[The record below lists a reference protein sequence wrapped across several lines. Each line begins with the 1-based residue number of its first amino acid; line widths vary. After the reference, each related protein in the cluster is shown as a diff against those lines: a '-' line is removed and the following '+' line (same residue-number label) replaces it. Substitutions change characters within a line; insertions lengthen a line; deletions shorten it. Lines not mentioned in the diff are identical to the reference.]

1 MPAGGFSRTRNVD
14 YDDDDIY
21 DDDDYFEDDAGDVDA
36 GGDGMTEDDKE
47 QMRVGTVKV
56 REALGDMSDFTSDE
70 QIQEALWHYYYDI
83 GKSVSYLKNKLGVAE
98 PKQEAPKQEKAKPVS
113 RFDQAASVADQNAP
127 ATTDESAALSSCCP
141 SSTVAPISMPTNAAV
156 TDFFWDVP
164 WGNVP
169 PERLGVI
176 TVDAPHYKGGLLGGS
191 SKLAALAAKR
201 RKEREDAE
209 AAASKANND
218 ADSAIAMLDKLSV
231 KNQGS
236 GNPGGDSGESERPA
250 RLSRYPVRRRSPS
263 PAPEAPKE
271 PEIEEPQA
279 PQPAVVVESPAQRAT
294 ASMFAS
300 TLCGPDETSKH
311 TQAPLQEVPIPFAAY
326 KSYDGTGAFA
336 GPSPD
341 DIVRAAQ
348 AKGAGGGRTTPK
360 KKKKQIN
367 GDLAESVEKLTVA
380 DEPRVKSKNLNVVDE
395 FEKSA
400 SKRMANFV
408 VLGHVD
414 HGKSTLMGR
423 LLYDL
428 HVVDQRSIDKLR
440 KEAETIGKSSFA
452 LAWVMDETS
461 EERSRGVT
469 VDIATNYF
477 ETDRSVFTI
486 LDAPGHK
493 DFIPRMIS
501 GASQADFPVLVI
513 DASTNSFESG
523 LKGQTKEHIL
533 IARSMGMQHI
543 VVAVNKMDTVGWSKS
558 RFDEISKLMTTFL
571 TEASFLEKRI
581 TFIPLAGLT
590 GENVV
595 KKIENSAAHWYTG
608 ETLLEALERIDLPTR
623 NLTKPL
629 RLSVADVF
637 RGDIRS
643 PLSISGRIDAGTLQ
657 VGDVILALPANETA
671 TIKSIEVQDAP
682 VDWAV
687 CGQIPTLHLTDI
699 DPVHLRQGDIVCSPK
714 DPVKLVKA
722 FTSKLLAFEHVL
734 PMPVEVFRSTLNSP
748 AGIRTL
754 SAKLNKFTGEVVK
767 KKPRIVKPGEVAR
780 VVVQLEKELPVEEG
794 MRVVLRE
801 RGRTVGAG
809 LMENVA

>member
-1 MPAGGFSRTRNVD
+1 MPPKSGFSRTRNVD

-21 DDDDYFEDDAGDVDA
+21 DDDDDYYEEEEAGAGGADAGD
-36 GGDGMTEDDKE
+36 GGMTEDDKE
-47 QMRVGTVKV
+47 QMRAGTIRV
-56 REALGDMSDFTSDE
+56 REALGDKSDFTSDE
-70 QIQEALWHYYYDI
+70 QIQEALWHYYYDV
-83 GKSVSYLKNKLGVAE
+83 GKSVSYLKNRLGVGE
-98 PKQEAPKQEKAKPVS
+98 PREEKAKQEKEKVKPVS
-113 RFDQAASVADQNAP
+113 RFDQAASVAEEKAP
-127 ATTDESAALSSCCP
+127 VT
-141 SSTVAPISMPTNAAV
+141 

-176 TVDAPHYKGGLLGGS
+176 AVDPPHYKCGLLGGS

-218 ADSAIAMLDKLSV
+218 ADSAIAMLDKLSM
-231 KNQGS
+231 KNQEG
-236 GNPGGDSGESERPA
+236 GNPSLCGTGPA
-250 RLSRYPVRRRSPS
+250 RPSRYPIRRRSPS

-271 PEIEEPQA
+271 PDIEEPQA

-300 TLCGPDETSKH
+300 TLCGSDESSKH
-311 TQAPLQEVPIPFAAY
+311 PQAPLQEVPLPFAAY

-360 KKKKQIN
+360 KKKRQTN
-367 GDLAESVEKLTVA
+367 GDLTESVEKLTVA

-400 SKRMANFV
+400 SKRLANFV

-428 HVVDQRSIDKLR
+428 KVIDQRSIDKLR

-477 ETDRSVFTI
+477 ETDKTKFTI

-493 DFIPRMIS
+493 DFIPNMIS

-543 VVAVNKMDTVGWSKS
+543 IVAVNKMDTVGWSKA
-558 RFDEISKLMTTFL
+558 RFDDISKRMTAFL

-608 ETLLEALERIDLPTR
+608 ETLLEALERIDLPSR
-623 NLTKPL
+623 NFTKPL

-699 DPVHLRQGDIVCSPK
+699 DPVHLRQGDIVCARS

-780 VVVQLEKELPVEEG
+780 VVVQLERELPVEEG

>member
-1 MPAGGFSRTRNVD
+1 MPPKSGISRTRNVG

-21 DDDDYFEDDAGDVDA
+21 DDDDYYEEGGDDAEA
-36 GGDGMTEDDKE
+36 GDGMTEDDKE
-47 QMRVGTVKV
+47 QMRNGTIRV

-70 QIQEALWHYYYDI
+70 QIQEALWHYYYDVA
-83 GKSVSYLKNKLGVAE
+83 KSVSYLKNKLGVAE
-98 PKQEAPKQEKAKPVS
+98 PRQEAPKQEKAKPTS
-113 RFDQAASVADQNAP
+113 RFDQAASVAHQNAP
-127 ATTDESAALSSCCP
+127 TT
-141 SSTVAPISMPTNAAV
+141 
-156 TDFFWDVP
+156 
-164 WGNVP
+164 
-169 PERLGVI
+169 
-176 TVDAPHYKGGLLGGS
+176 
-191 SKLAALAAKR
+191 
-201 RKEREDAE
+201 
-209 AAASKANND
+209 
-218 ADSAIAMLDKLSV
+218 
-231 KNQGS
+231 
-236 GNPGGDSGESERPA
+236 
-250 RLSRYPVRRRSPS
+250 
-263 PAPEAPKE
+263 
-271 PEIEEPQA
+271 
-279 PQPAVVVESPAQRAT
+279 
-294 ASMFAS
+294 
-300 TLCGPDETSKH
+300 
-311 TQAPLQEVPIPFAAY
+311 
-326 KSYDGTGAFA
+326 A
-336 GPSPD
+336 G
-341 DIVRAAQ
+341 
-348 AKGAGGGRTTPK
+348 TTPK
-360 KKKKQIN
+360 KKKKHTN
-367 GDLAESVEKLTVA
+367 GELAESVEKLAVS
-380 DEPRVKSKNLNVVDE
+380 EESRVRSKNLNVVDE
-395 FEKSA
+395 FEKSNM
-400 SKRMANFV
+400 KRMANFV

-428 HVVDQRSIDKLR
+428 KVIDQRSIDKLR

-477 ETDRSVFTI
+477 ETEKTRFTI

-493 DFIPRMIS
+493 DFIPNMIS

-543 VVAVNKMDTVGWSKS
+543 IVAVNKMDTVGWSKS
-558 RFDEISKLMTTFL
+558 RFDEITKRMSTFL
-571 TEASFLEKRI
+571 TDASFLEKRI

-608 ETLLEALERIDLPTR
+608 ETLLEALERIEIPKR
-623 NLTKPL
+623 NLQKAL

-637 RGDIRS
+637 RGDMRS

-657 VGDVILALPANETA
+657 IGDVILALPANEPA
-671 TIKSIEVQDAP
+671 TIKSIEVQDTP
-682 VDWAV
+682 VEWAV
-687 CGQIPTLHLTDI
+687 AGQIPTLHLTDI
-699 DPVHLRQGDIVCSPK
+699 DPVHLRQGDIVCSLK

-748 AGIRTL
+748 GGIRTL

-780 VVVQLEKELPVEEG
+780 VVVQLERELPIEEG

>member
-127 ATTDESAALSSCCP
+127 ATT
-141 SSTVAPISMPTNAAV
+141 
-156 TDFFWDVP
+156 
-164 WGNVP
+164 G
-169 PERLGVI
+169 
-176 TVDAPHYKGGLLGGS
+176 
-191 SKLAALAAKR
+191 
-201 RKEREDAE
+201 
-209 AAASKANND
+209 
-218 ADSAIAMLDKLSV
+218 
-231 KNQGS
+231 
-236 GNPGGDSGESERPA
+236 
-250 RLSRYPVRRRSPS
+250 
-263 PAPEAPKE
+263 
-271 PEIEEPQA
+271 
-279 PQPAVVVESPAQRAT
+279 
-294 ASMFAS
+294 
-300 TLCGPDETSKH
+300 
-311 TQAPLQEVPIPFAAY
+311 
-326 KSYDGTGAFA
+326 
-336 GPSPD
+336 
-341 DIVRAAQ
+341 
-348 AKGAGGGRTTPK
+348 TTPK

>member
-1 MPAGGFSRTRNVD
+1 
-14 YDDDDIY
+14 
-21 DDDDYFEDDAGDVDA
+21 
-36 GGDGMTEDDKE
+36 
-47 QMRVGTVKV
+47 
-56 REALGDMSDFTSDE
+56 
-70 QIQEALWHYYYDI
+70 
-83 GKSVSYLKNKLGVAE
+83 
-98 PKQEAPKQEKAKPVS
+98 
-113 RFDQAASVADQNAP
+113 
-127 ATTDESAALSSCCP
+127 
-141 SSTVAPISMPTNAAV
+141 
-156 TDFFWDVP
+156 
-164 WGNVP
+164 
-169 PERLGVI
+169 
-176 TVDAPHYKGGLLGGS
+176 
-191 SKLAALAAKR
+191 
-201 RKEREDAE
+201 
-209 AAASKANND
+209 
-218 ADSAIAMLDKLSV
+218 
-231 KNQGS
+231 
-236 GNPGGDSGESERPA
+236 
-250 RLSRYPVRRRSPS
+250 
-263 PAPEAPKE
+263 
-271 PEIEEPQA
+271 
-279 PQPAVVVESPAQRAT
+279 
-294 ASMFAS
+294 
-300 TLCGPDETSKH
+300 
-311 TQAPLQEVPIPFAAY
+311 
-326 KSYDGTGAFA
+326 
-336 GPSPD
+336 
-341 DIVRAAQ
+341 
-348 AKGAGGGRTTPK
+348 
-360 KKKKQIN
+360 
-367 GDLAESVEKLTVA
+367 
-380 DEPRVKSKNLNVVDE
+380 
-395 FEKSA
+395 
-400 SKRMANFV
+400 
-408 VLGHVD
+408 
-414 HGKSTLMGR
+414 MGR

-428 HVVDQRSIDKLR
+428 KVIDQRSIDKLR

-477 ETDRSVFTI
+477 ETDKSIFTI

-543 VVAVNKMDTVGWSKS
+543 IVAVNKMDTVGWSKS
-558 RFDEISKLMTTFL
+558 RFDDISKLMTAFL

-608 ETLLEALERIDLPTR
+608 ETLLEALERVELPPR

-637 RGDIRS
+637 RGDMRS

-657 VGDVILALPANETA
+657 VGDVVLALPANETA

-687 CGQIPTLHLTDI
+687 CGQIPTLHLTDV
-699 DPVHLRQGDIVCSPK
+699 DPVHLRQGDILCPPK

-767 KKPRIVKPGEVAR
+767 RKPRIVKPGEVAR
-780 VVVQLEKELPVEEG
+780 VVVQLERELPVEEG

>member
-1 MPAGGFSRTRNVD
+1 MQRARNVD

-21 DDDDYFEDDAGDVDA
+21 DDDYYEEEEAEPMSA
-36 GGDGMTEDDKE
+36 DDKE
-47 QMRVGTVKV
+47 QMRISTISA
-56 REALGDMSDFTSDE
+56 REALGEAGGFITDA
-70 QIQEALWHYYYDI
+70 QIQEALWHYYYDV
-83 GKSVSYLKNKLGVAE
+83 GKSVSYLKNKLA
-98 PKQEAPKQEKAKPVS
+98 PAAPKQPAQPKKEKTVS
-113 RFDQAASVADQNAP
+113 KFDQAAS
-127 ATTDESAALSSCCP
+127 
-141 SSTVAPISMPTNAAV
+141 AAV
-156 TDFFWDVP
+156 EKAPVPAGKQSHEQYSYAGSTFPVASSFPLPPVTMPSTAQDFFADVP

-169 PERLGVI
+169 THRRGVI
-176 TVDAPHYKGGLLGGS
+176 TIDEPHFRGGLLGGS

-201 RKEREDAE
+201 RKEREE
-209 AAASKANND
+209 AAAASTANGETD
-218 ADSAIAMLDKLSV
+218 AAVAMLDKLTV
-231 KNQGS
+231 KSKDNAPQ
-236 GNPGGDSGESERPA
+236 PEEDTRPSRIAKYTA
-250 RLSRYPVRRRSPS
+250 RKRSPS
-263 PAPEAPKE
+263 PKPEEPVEEMELEPEAPKPAITVE
-271 PEIEEPQA
+271 FPA
-279 PQPAVVVESPAQRAT
+279 RRAQP
-294 ASMFAS
+294 SMFAS
-300 TLCGPDETSKH
+300 VLCGPSPRPESTGLVQEFPVPYSFYKEY
-311 TQAPLQEVPIPFAAY
+311 QAIRPF
-326 KSYDGTGAFA
+326 D

-348 AKGAGGGRTTPK
+348 ANKGAGAGRRTTPK
-360 KKKKQIN
+360 KKKPAAAPN
-367 GDLAESVEKLTVA
+367 GDKLADSVEKLAV
-380 DEPRVKSKNLNVVDE
+380 DEPKVKSKNLNVLE
-395 FEKSA
+395 ELQKSDM
-400 SKRMANFV
+400 KRMANFV
-408 VLGHVD
+408 VVGHVD

-428 HVVDQRSIDKLR
+428 KVIDQRSIDKLR

-477 ETDRSVFTI
+477 ETDKSRFTI

-493 DFIPRMIS
+493 DFIPNMIS
-501 GASQADFPVLVI
+501 GSSQADFPVLVI
-513 DASTNSFESG
+513 DSSTNGFEAG

-543 VVAVNKMDTVGWSKS
+543 IVAVNKMDTVTWSKA
-558 RFDEISKLMTTFL
+558 RFDEITKKMTTFL
-571 TEASFLEKRI
+571 TEASFAEKRI

-595 KKIENSAAHWYTG
+595 SKISNPAADWYTG
-608 ETLLEALERIDLPTR
+608 ETLLEALERIELPQR
-623 NLTKPL
+623 QLEKPL

-637 RGDIRS
+637 RGDMRS

-671 TIKSIEVQDAP
+671 TIKSIEVQDAL

-687 CGQIPTLHLTDI
+687 AGQIPTLHLTDI

-714 DPVKLVKA
+714 APVKLVKA

-748 AGIRTL
+748 GSIRTL
-754 SAKLNKFTGEVVK
+754 SAKLNKFTGEVTK

-780 VVVQLEKELPVEEG
+780 VVVQLERELPIEEG
-794 MRVVLRE
+794 MRVVVRE

-809 LMENVA
+809 LMENAA